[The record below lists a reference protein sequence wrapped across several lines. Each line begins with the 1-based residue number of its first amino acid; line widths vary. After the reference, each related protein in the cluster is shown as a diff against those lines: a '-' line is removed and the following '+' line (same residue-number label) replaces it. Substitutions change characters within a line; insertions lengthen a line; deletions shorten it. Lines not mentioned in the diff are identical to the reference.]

1 MPADMAPMMVPIRAM
16 ATVRPSC
23 RGVRPNLSV
32 RECVVPAMTAV
43 SNPNKS
49 PPKAP
54 TAVAFNSVE
63 FNFIYL
69 PACGL
74 LTRVKA
80 TIKRRDC
87 CRENASNAALSGV
100 RLSSGQHDACCGAAM
115 VTGDTTYRIRLQKPN
130 NRSREIMQYQAAH

>member
-16 ATVRPSC
+16 ATVRPNC

-32 RECVVPAMTAV
+32 KECVVPAMTAV

-54 TAVAFNSVE
+54 TAVAFNSVA
-63 FNFIYL
+63 FNFITCLLLVY
-69 PACGL
+69 

-80 TIKRRDC
+80 ITKRRDC
-87 CRENASNAALSGV
+87 SCESAQSMCTNRQNDAGIQENMRQQSLFAV
-100 RLSSGQHDACCGAAM
+100 
-115 VTGDTTYRIRLQKPN
+115 
-130 NRSREIMQYQAAH
+130 REIPEGLTFQPDFLSVQEERDLF